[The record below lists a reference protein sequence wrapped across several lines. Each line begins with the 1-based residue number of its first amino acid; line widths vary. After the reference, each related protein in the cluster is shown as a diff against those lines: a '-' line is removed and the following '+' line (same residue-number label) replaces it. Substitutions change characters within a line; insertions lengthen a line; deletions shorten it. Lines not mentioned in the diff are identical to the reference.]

1 MKKTYADLF
10 MLVMNLNEQIKDGK
24 TKLEKKLIKFGER
37 IKKYS
42 EQYDEDKNEILLD
55 NAHAD
60 ADGVLLTDEKGNYR
74 YTKEGLKKRQTQ
86 LRELLNKEFDFEPIP
101 VINPE
106 GLSEL
111 TFLKGWVTGVDF
123 VEDVVEEEEEV
134 EL

>member
-1 MKKTYADLF
+1 MKKTYSDLF